1 MKTAHLPPVR
11 IEPGL
16 RTEIEALLD
25 HGETLSEFVIRS
37 VKDTVEW
44 RRTQD
49 AFLARA
55 DIAVQRMVIKGGGE
69 TPEQAMN
76 LLDQQLATAR
86 AKLLQGSAPPAAA

>member
-16 RTEIEALLD
+16 RTEIEALLN
-25 HGETLSEFVIRS
+25 HGETLSEFVVGS
-37 VKDTVEW
+37 VKDAVEW

-55 DIAVQRMVIKGGGE
+55 DAAVQRVVIEGGGK

-86 AKLLQGSAPPAAA
+86 AKLLQRSVPPAAA